1 MGTLHP
7 HCAGLDV
14 HKDTVVACVRH
25 QPPHGRARTEVRTF
39 PTHTA
44 GLLGLADW
52 LAAEGVTHAA
62 MESTGVYWKPVFHV
76 PEGRCELLLVNAQH
90 LRNVPGRKTDRAD
103 AAWIARLLQHGL
115 LRPSFV
121 PPAPI
126 RELRDLTRQRT
137 QLVGEKVRVGNR
149 IQKVLEDA
157 NRKLASVAS
166 EVLGMSGRA
175 MLRALVG
182 GETDPA
188 KLADLALG
196 RLRDKLPALRLALAG
211 RVTEHH
217 RFLLG
222 LLLDQ
227 VSYLE
232 GLIGRPEARITEVL
246 APFGERLGRLM
257 AVPGISR
264 TVAEV
269 VLAEAGPDLGTFPSP
284 GHLASWAGLCPANRE
299 GAGKAQGG
307 PGRKGNR
314 WLRTILVQAAWA
326 ASHSKG
332 TYLAAQYRRLAARR
346 GRKRALVGVA
356 HSLLHI
362 IYHVLKEGRAYAEL
376 GGDYFDRL
384 QGDRL
389 ARHLVKRL
397 ESLGLRV
404 TLEPVQK
411 AG

>member
-1 MGTLHP
+1 MDTLHP

-25 QPPHGRARTEVRTF
+25 QPPRGRARAEVRTF
-39 PTHTA
+39 ASHTA
-44 GLLGLADW
+44 GLLALADW

-76 PEGRCELLLVNAQH
+76 LEGRCELLLVNAQH
-90 LRNVPGRKTDRAD
+90 LKQVPGRKTDRAD

-121 PPAPI
+121 PPVPV
-126 RELRDLTRQRT
+126 RELRDLTRQRA
-137 QLVGEKVRVGNR
+137 QLVGEKVRAGNR

-157 NRKLASVAS
+157 NVKLASVAS
-166 EVLGMSGRA
+166 EVLGQSGRA

-182 GETDPA
+182 GETDPE

-196 RLRDKLPALRLALAG
+196 RLRGKLPALRQALAG

-217 RFLLG
+217 RFLLR

-227 VSYLE
+227 VGHLE
-232 GLIGRPEARITEVL
+232 ELIDRLEARITEVL
-246 APFGERLGRLM
+246 APFGEQARRLM
-257 AVPGISR
+257 TVPGISR

-269 VLAEAGPDLGTFPSP
+269 VLAEVGPDLETFPSP
-284 GHLASWAGLCPANRE
+284 GHLASWAGLCPANRQS
-299 GAGKAQGG
+299 AGKPRGG

-314 WLRTILVQAAWA
+314 WLRTALVQAAWA
-326 ASHSKG
+326 ASHTKR

-362 IYHVLKEGRAYAEL
+362 AYHVLKEGRVYEEL
-376 GGDYFDRL
+376 GGDYFDRR
-384 QGDRL
+384 QGEQL
-389 ARHLVKRL
+389 TRHLVKRL
-397 ESLGLRV
+397 ESLGHRV